1 MRLSLPILLTG
12 MALIAACGDGPAQT
26 RATTL
31 RWALTSDAEQLE
43 FLGFRARQELFDE
56 ASRISRSEVGANR
69 QPAPF
74 LIIREGQS
82 STAPGLE
89 LNADL
94 LQSPD
99 AGQPVQLSFGERG
112 EARWSEDRRAALG
125 GLSEREAAEQV
136 ARSLLW
142 LWNVG
147 TSSVRVVRAPN
158 APFAAAYS
166 TDDQTLWIN
175 PSFLNLAAAKSGIS
189 SHPTEVQ

>member
-1 MRLSLPILLTG
+1 LLIG
-12 MALIAACGDGPAQT
+12 MALVAACGDGPAQV

-43 FLGFRARQELFDE
+43 FLSVRARQELFDE
-56 ASRISRSEVGANR
+56 ASRISKSELGASK
-69 QPAPF
+69 QQGHF

-82 STAPGLE
+82 SAAPGID

-99 AGQPVQLSFGERG
+99 AGQPAQLSFGDRG
-112 EARWSEDRRAALG
+112 EGRWSEDRRAALG

-136 ARSLLW
+136 ARSLIW
-142 LWNVG
+142 QWNLGASEVQ
-147 TSSVRVVRAPN
+147 VVRAPN

-166 TDDQTLWIN
+166 ADHKTMYLN
-175 PSFLNLAAAKSGIS
+175 PSFLNLAAAKSGVS
-189 SHPTEVQ
+189 SHGSELQ